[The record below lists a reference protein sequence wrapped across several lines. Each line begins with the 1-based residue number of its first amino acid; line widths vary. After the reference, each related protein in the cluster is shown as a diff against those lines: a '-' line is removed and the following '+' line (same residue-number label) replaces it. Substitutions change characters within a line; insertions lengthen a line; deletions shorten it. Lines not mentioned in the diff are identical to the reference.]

1 MTQRQALTLL
11 EQYNREIAG
20 IERQAIDRINSSLD
34 DSYKALEAKLRD
46 KYQDYQALSLLPNQQ
61 RAVILS
67 DLGELLK
74 VIDPAFEGQLEDL
87 LTRSVAQGGEVA
99 QGMVEALAPDSFAR
113 QFNSVPLGAVRV
125 ASTQS
130 YQLMLRHG
138 VEFADRSTA
147 LIQQSLIQGWGT
159 QKLARELRNE
169 LGILKFRAETIART
183 ETIRA
188 LNQAALSRYDRTGI
202 EFVQVVAVG
211 KNSCPLCLGRN
222 GSVYRRPEP
231 RIFPFHPRCRCYVMP
246 YDRSWDS
253 DPAFMEKYRLDAL
266 KQEGVAPDMGATYW
280 EKQSGWSAP
289 ERIKF

>member
-1 MTQRQALTLL
+1 MTQQQALNLL
-11 EQYNREIAG
+11 EQYNRELLRTEGRAIA
-20 IERQAIDRINSSLD
+20 RINSALD
-34 DSYKALEAKLRD
+34 SSYKALETKL
-46 KYQDYQALSLLPNQQ
+46 KESYNNYQSLALLPNQQ
-61 RAVILS
+61 RAVILA

-74 VIDPAFEGQLEDL
+74 VVDPAFEGQVDNL
-87 LTRSVAQGGEVA
+87 LKQAIAQGEDVA
-99 QGMVEALAPDSFAR
+99 SGLVSALAPDSFVR
-113 QFNSVPLGAVRV
+113 QFNSVPIGALRV

-138 VEFADRSTA
+138 LEFADRSTA

-188 LNQAALSRYDRTGI
+188 LNQAALSRYDRTGV
-202 EFVQVVAVG
+202 EFVQLVAVG

-222 GSVYRRPEP
+222 GGIYRRPEP
-231 RIFPFHPRCRCYVMP
+231 RIFPFHPRCRCYLMP
-246 YDRSWDS
+246 YKRDWDS
-253 DPAFMEKYRLDAL
+253 NPDFMENYRLEQL
-266 KQEGVAPDMGATYW
+266 KKEKVAPDMGATYW
-280 EKQSGWSAP
+280 EKQAGWSAP